1 MPTDSLATVYSGNT
15 GQSVVD
21 APTQLSVIEAVK
33 DLLVS
38 VGWAEDGL
46 FASATVSYPLGAPIV
61 PVETPVI
68 PPTVVCCG
76 NTFLSV
82 GQTAFVGYNPYSEAP
97 CTTSACA
104 FFEWG
109 TSAAGTLANLAMAIT
124 GDEYVASVQD
134 DGGGAFS
141 LIITAF
147 SPGPLLNL
155 VPVVGDG
162 EWGVGEPF
170 GGGGYSMRSSTTAN
184 TGYSCSQYG
193 FDLTSGP
200 TYVELV
206 FGGQPLV
213 FDFNI
218 NGVTDAA
225 QYVLDCSAS
234 QYVLVAN
241 GSILAMFSAD
251 VSEDRAPRASV
262 SILCCAPWIPSSFE
276 AVYCV
281 FVAGPR
287 SWRQQASFQSSP
299 ITTALNGNANTY
311 SNTGGY
317 PRLLSFF
324 NPSTPL
330 NTPAGPPIAIG
341 AYVMMGASP
350 TDSAY
355 VVGIMADCTI
365 LQAAIGDGAI
375 IDSHRTRTL
384 LVDTSQTP
392 VSLTMAVS

>member
-1 MPTDSLATVYSGNT
+1 
-15 GQSVVD
+15 
-21 APTQLSVIEAVK
+21 
-33 DLLVS
+33 
-38 VGWAEDGL
+38 
-46 FASATVSYPLGAPIV
+46 
-61 PVETPVI
+61 
-68 PPTVVCCG
+68 
-76 NTFLSV
+76 
-82 GQTAFVGYNPYSEAP
+82 
-97 CTTSACA
+97 
-104 FFEWG
+104 
-109 TSAAGTLANLAMAIT
+109 
-124 GDEYVASVQD
+124 
-134 DGGGAFS
+134 
-141 LIITAF
+141 
-147 SPGPLLNL
+147 
-155 VPVVGDG
+155 
-162 EWGVGEPF
+162 
-170 GGGGYSMRSSTTAN
+170 MRSSTTAN

-193 FDLTSGP
+193 FDLTSVP

-251 VSEDRAPRASV
+251 VSEDRVENSSV

-384 LVDTSQTP
+384 LVDTSVTP
-392 VSLTMAVS
+392 VSLAMAVS